1 MIPARAVPS
10 RNEVVSWRPAPKAS
24 PNESCLH
31 TVPAASPTTLHAD
44 LCCKRASRTN
54 LTCAASLTC
63 ATSQTCPVPLAL
75 RALNAPVLYDHAA
88 RPRAPHT
95 RTPHLPLPRICTARP
110 REVHPLLRRSSRR
123 PWRARSTPSVS
134 CVARSTP
141 RTCRLSLSH
150 RSYTSAFPG
159 TLFILSELSPHIVCA
174 TGDSPPSDQVAHRL
188 LRAKVRRRCNLA
200 VVARSQVRRGH
211 ARRFSAVY
219 LRVL

>member
-1 MIPARAVPS
+1 MKAACTLSLLPARLRCMPTCAA
-10 RNEVVSWRPAPKAS
+10 NEPR
-24 PNESCLH
+24 
-31 TVPAASPTTLHAD
+31 
-44 LCCKRASRTN
+44 SRTN

-75 RALNAPVLYDHAA
+75 RALNAPALYDHAA

-95 RTPHLPLPRICTARP
+95 RTPHILPLPRICTARP

-159 TLFILSELSPHIVCA
+159 ILFILSELSPHIVCA

-188 LRAKVRRRCNLA
+188 LRAKVRRRRNLA

-211 ARRFSAVY
+211 DRRLAAVY